1 MGSVFSEFAWHARR
15 SASRTLEH
23 MPKLTVYFEAD
34 PNADLQLAA
43 AQVQE
48 KAAALPDVASASA
61 QAMVTRGLGPQ
72 EIMMALQMAP
82 GVIASATAT
91 VIALTALLAALRK
104 LADDTPALNK
114 VMVQVG
120 LKKVPG
126 DQLTERDIHKLA
138 AV

>member
-1 MGSVFSEFAWHARR
+1 
-15 SASRTLEH
+15 

-120 LKKVPG
+120 LKKVPV
-126 DQLTERDIHKLA
+126 DQLTEKDVQKLA
-138 AV
+138 GA